1 MGDDM
6 RHDILSDVLS
16 AIKNGDKVG
25 KTEVVTPASKM
36 VKDVLLIFQKHGF
49 IGNFE
54 FIDDG
59 RGGKFKI
66 NLTGSVNNCGA
77 IRPRFAVGKDEY
89 EKWER
94 RFLPAAGVG
103 LLIVSTSGG
112 ICTHTEAKGKG
123 IGGRLLAFV
132 Y

>member
-1 MGDDM
+1 M

-25 KTEVVTPASKM
+25 KTETIAPASKM
-36 VKDVLLIFQKHGF
+36 VKNVLLILQKGGF

-59 RGGKFKI
+59 RGGKFRI
-66 NLTGSVNNCGA
+66 SLTGSVNSCGA
-77 IRPRFAVGKDEY
+77 IRPRFAVAKDEY

-94 RFLPAAGVG
+94 RFLPAAGIG
-103 LLIVSTSGG
+103 LLIVSTAAGVK
-112 ICTHTEAKGKG
+112 THIEAKEQG
-123 IGGRLLAFV
+123 IGGRLLAYV